1 MGKDASSTAS
11 ILTKFYLRSGFSRR
25 GITNMFRSLLT
36 PITMNTDRC
45 TSVLGWVVF
54 GVLLSAPQ
62 WAQAHAHLTAASPA
76 VDSTVPTAPHEVS
89 ITYTE
94 GVEPKFSTIEVLNAA
109 GARVDTADV
118 HTAPDDNKRLSV
130 SVKPLPPGVYQ
141 VIWHATAVDTHKT
154 QGHFSF
160 TVSQ

>member
-1 MGKDASSTAS
+1 
-11 ILTKFYLRSGFSRR
+11 
-25 GITNMFRSLLT
+25 MFRSLMLAA
-36 PITMNTDRC
+36 PLM
-45 TSVLGWVVF
+45 LA
-54 GVLLSAPQ
+54 VLLLSPRG
-62 WAQAHAHLTAASPA
+62 AQAHAHLTAASPS
-76 VDSTVPTAPHEVS
+76 VDSTVPTAPHEVT

-130 SVKPLPPGVYQ
+130 GVKPLPSGVYQ

-154 QGHFSF
+154 EGHFSF
-160 TVSQ
+160 TVSP